1 MSRASGVSVG
11 RRIGGAVQRNK
22 VKRAIRESF
31 WKLAAEL
38 PAGHDYVI
46 VARPGV
52 EGLVDRDGSG
62 GVLESLAELVGPG
75 DGTRRAGSVCRE
87 TVADGAAAGPD
98 PRLPALD
105 LAWPAAPLP
114 L

>member
-1 MSRASGVSVG
+1 MLYSFARDEDESPDEPRLGVSVG

-31 WKLAAEL
+31 WKLADGL

-52 EGLVDRDGSG
+52 EGLVDRDGSS
-62 GVLESLAELVGPG
+62 GVLESLTELVGPE
-75 DGTRRAGSVCRE
+75 DGTSQGGE
-87 TVADGAAAGPD
+87 
-98 PRLPALD
+98 RLS
-105 LAWPAAPLP
+105 
-114 L
+114 